1 MCFML
6 EGPEAGVAVV
16 GNSVGIHP
24 KLKKRNATSYN
35 LGLLE
40 GVGLSI
46 LKRNPISLMYSSQ
59 ELKTVSMLG
68 WVEGQTMYKYLQP
81 HLFAYKKN
89 VLPF

>member
-1 MCFML
+1 ML

-16 GNSVGIHP
+16 GNSVSIHP

-46 LKRNPISLMYSSQ
+46 LKRNPTSLMYSSQ
-59 ELKTVSMLG
+59 ELKTASMLG
-68 WVEGQTMYKYLQP
+68 WVEGQTMYKYVQL
-81 HLFAYKKN
+81 HFFAYKKN